1 MRIFISININESVKK
16 IISNIQDKLKKDISE
31 IDHNLLKF
39 IKWEAKNKFHITLLF
54 IGDVNELRLSE
65 ISHQLTEMN
74 SKLKLDE
81 IKFEFGNI
89 NAFPN
94 MKSPRV
100 LMLEL
105 FNEDNKVFSLF
116 ESINSS
122 LKKLGIESDK
132 SFQPHITLGRVKRD
146 KKLILT
152 KLNTELNSNVKFSV
166 NEFYVMESKLL
177 KTGSEF
183 FEVKKFV
190 V

>member
-1 MRIFISININESVKK
+1 MRIFISININDSVKK
-16 IISNIQDKLKKDISE
+16 IIENIQDKLKKDITK

-39 IKWEAKNKFHITLLF
+39 IKWENKNKFHLTLLF

-65 ISHQLTEMN
+65 ISHHLTEMN
-74 SKLKLDE
+74 SKLKLEE
-81 IKFEFGNI
+81 IKFELGNI

-132 SFQPHITLGRVKRD
+132 TFRPHITLGRVKRD
-146 KKLILT
+146 KKLNLSN
-152 KLNTELNSNVKFSV
+152 LNTELNSNVKFSV
-166 NEFYVMESKLL
+166 NDFFLMESKLM
-177 KTGSEF
+177 KTGSEYIEIKLF
-183 FEVKKFV
+183 RF
-190 V
+190 